1 MVYTFSMNFECDLL
15 GGNGEVEMAGGE
27 EGRK

>member
-1 MVYTFSMNFECDLL
+1 MVYTFSMNFECNLL
-15 GGNGEVEMAGGE
+15 GEKGEVEMAGGE

>member
-1 MVYTFSMNFECDLL
+1 MVYTFSMHFECNLL
-15 GGNGEVEMAGGE
+15 GGGGEAEMAGGE